1 MRPSKFSED
10 QIKQAI
16 AQVRAGTPLVAMCRK
31 LGVTQTTFYRWR
43 REFAGLPRPEVRRLR
58 ELEKENARL
67 KRLLAER
74 DALSGRCLAEA
85 LAREKIYRLSRS
97 PADWALLLRASE
109 KSEAYARRF
118 AQLRGSLAPLAS
130 PRSKAQSPK

>member
-43 REFAGLPRPEVRRLR
+43 KKHGENGATGPHEARVLRDENQKLKQLVADLYLER
-58 ELEKENARL
+58 ELMKE
-67 KRLLAER
+67 
-74 DALSGRCLAEA
+74 
-85 LAREKIYRLSRS
+85 
-97 PADWALLLRASE
+97 
-109 KSEAYARRF
+109 
-118 AQLRGSLAPLAS
+118 SLTKH
-130 PRSKAQSPK
+130 SKAVRQTRG